1 MGEIMKNKKTIN
13 SSRRNF
19 LAGSAT
25 VAGVAAAASVMPITI
40 AQANHTDK
48 GTKGLPKWVGWK
60 KRSALII
67 HSDKGMETH
76 RDAIGSSVITPLRH
90 VYIRNNMPTMSDAQ
104 IGKKANW
111 KLTVEGVKKPRTFT
125 LAQLQQLGQT
135 TVATV
140 LQCSGNG
147 RGFFNHKPSGS
158 QWKTGAAA
166 CLVWTGCPVSE
177 VVKACGGIASGAKFM
192 TSTGADMPASMDP
205 KKALVERS
213 VPLKVYKD
221 AILAWEV
228 NGVDIPNAHGG
239 PLRTITPGYF
249 GINNVKHVGK
259 LAFTAKESSVK
270 YMKSSYRISPI
281 GKKGSQYPTCWEM
294 PVKSWITSPLTRAK
308 NGNVVIQGVAFGGT
322 GKVGSVKVSVDG
334 GKNWKSA
341 KFVGPDLGKF
351 AWRQFVFE
359 ANLKKGTYKIA
370 SKASAGGKSQ
380 PKLRMENRRGYAH
393 NGWLDHSVDVKVS

>member
-1 MGEIMKNKKTIN
+1 
-13 SSRRNF
+13 
-19 LAGSAT
+19 
-25 VAGVAAAASVMPITI
+25 
-40 AQANHTDK
+40 
-48 GTKGLPKWVGWK
+48 
-60 KRSALII
+60 
-67 HSDKGMETH
+67 
-76 RDAIGSSVITPLRH
+76 
-90 VYIRNNMPTMSDAQ
+90 MPTMSDAQ

-308 NGNVVIQGVAFGGT
+308 NGNVVIQGVAFGSATVAKPISEKVVQLGDRVNLLNRLIEVILNAMELNLIAVESNVRRSRIVVSGLSHGPYIHHVSAVT
-322 GKVGSVKVSVDG
+322 ESMAKVDFFRSKKLHGIGKHARNVRVPLKTNSVNQREDLLHLNLIVDIIRE
-334 GKNWKSA
+334 NILIQR
-341 KFVGPDLGKF
+341 V
-351 AWRQFVFE
+351 
-359 ANLKKGTYKIA
+359 A
-370 SKASAGGKSQ
+370 SRSMHK
-380 PKLRMENRRGYAH
+380 H
-393 NGWLDHSVDVKVS
+393 HSP